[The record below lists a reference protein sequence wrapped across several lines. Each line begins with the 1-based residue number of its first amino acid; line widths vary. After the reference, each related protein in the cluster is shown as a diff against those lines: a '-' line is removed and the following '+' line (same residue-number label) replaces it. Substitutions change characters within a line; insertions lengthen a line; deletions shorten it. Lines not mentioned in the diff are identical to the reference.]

1 MMRYRLY
8 ATTGDDED
16 KLIYEDD
23 DFLKV
28 AYKMISCDE
37 YSMYLL
43 EYRSE
48 MVSEVEYVYYPKEQW
63 VVDVGYTA
71 KISMH
76 VDAFIAYLETL
87 DGGEG

>member
-8 ATTGDDED
+8 ATNGDED

-28 AYKMISCDE
+28 AHKMLSCDE
-37 YSMYLL
+37 FS
-43 EYRSE
+43 EYWIEYHSE
-48 MVSEVEYVYYPKEQW
+48 FLNEIEYVYHPQKQMVTRTMYSGPF
-63 VVDVGYTA
+63 V
-71 KISMH
+71 MH

>member
-1 MMRYRLY
+1 MRYRLY
-8 ATTGDDED
+8 ASTGNED

-28 AYKMISCDE
+28 AHKMLSCNEHFE
-37 YSMYLL
+37 YSLQ
-43 EYRSE
+43 YRSE
-48 MVSEVEYVYYPKEQW
+48 MINEVEWLYYPKTQM
-63 VVDVGYTA
+63 VVDVGYSGT
-71 KISMH
+71 KIMH

>member
-8 ATTGDDED
+8 ATNGDED

-28 AYKMISCDE
+28 AHKMISCDE
-37 YSMYLL
+37 YF
-43 EYRSE
+43 EYSLQYHSE
-48 MVSEVEYVYYPKEQW
+48 MINEVEYLYYPKNQL
-63 VVDVGYTA
+63 VVNMGYTDNTT
-71 KISMH
+71 MH

>member
-1 MMRYRLY
+1 MMGYRLY
-8 ATTGDDED
+8 ATNGDEN

-28 AYKMISCDE
+28 AHKMLSSDE
-37 YSMYLL
+37 YP
-43 EYRSE
+43 EYQISYHSE
-48 MVSEVEYVYYPKEQW
+48 FMNITDYVYLPKEQR
-63 VVDVGYTA
+63 VINTGYSGCIT
-71 KISMH
+71 MH

>member
-8 ATTGDDED
+8 VSTGYED

-28 AYKMISCDE
+28 AHKMISCNGHYE
-37 YSMYLL
+37 YSLQ
-43 EYRSE
+43 YRSE
-48 MVSEVEYVYYPKEQW
+48 MINEIEYLYYPENQM
-63 VVDVGYTA
+63 VVELGYSGSKT
-71 KISMH
+71 MH
-76 VDAFIAYLETL
+76 MDTFIAYLETL